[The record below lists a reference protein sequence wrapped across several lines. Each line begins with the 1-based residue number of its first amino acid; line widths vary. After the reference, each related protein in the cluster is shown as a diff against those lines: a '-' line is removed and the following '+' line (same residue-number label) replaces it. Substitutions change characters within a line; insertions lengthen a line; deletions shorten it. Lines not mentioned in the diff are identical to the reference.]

1 MEELNQ
7 PQAEAV
13 AHESGPLLIFAGA
26 GSGKTRTI
34 TYRIANL
41 LATHH
46 VAPYR
51 ILAVTFT
58 NKAAGEMRARLVKL
72 AGEAIVRDLW
82 VGTFH
87 SICARL
93 LRRYAADAGLSPNF
107 VIYDD
112 ADQKA
117 VMSRILKDKR
127 LDEKVYPPRFV
138 LSKIHSEKREARGPG
153 ESGRERGFDPT
164 LQELYEAYEKALSLA
179 NAVDFEDLLLKGMRL
194 SEDLGS
200 GAGKLL
206 RERFSHVLVD
216 EFQDTNQVQY
226 RLVRAL
232 SARTKNLCV
241 VGDDDQSIYRWRGA
255 DVRIIRGFQTDF
267 ADAKVVKLEQNY
279 RSTANIVAA
288 ALGVIEPALQ
298 REPKELWTAEG
309 PGAKVTIRFGQDER
323 DEASWVAGAIQRA
336 KNEGFDLRELAVFY
350 RVHAQSRVLEEA
362 LRARSV
368 PYQIIGGM
376 KFFER
381 AEVKDILCYLRL
393 LDNPASDADLLRI
406 INVPTRG
413 IGGKT
418 VEKVLET
425 AQESTLSAY
434 DAVEACLA
442 GGELGV
448 AAQKKLAAFRDL
460 IEELRALKSQLSPS
474 ELADQVLE
482 KTQYREVLRNADSA
496 EADARL
502 ENLEELLGSLQ
513 EYEHDAE
520 AVSEEATLSGY
531 LERVS
536 LVAAVDTMRDIPS
549 VSLMTVH
556 SAKGLEFDTVWLTGM
571 EEEVFPYKGLDA
583 AEPEEL
589 DEERRLAYVAITRAR
604 RKLNISHVGIRNLF
618 GQTRYLAASRFLADL
633 PDEVVERQGGFSPR
647 PRVSSFNPA
656 YPPSRPPAYA
666 SGARPP
672 APARRPGE
680 RFVDADV
687 FDDVASG
694 EGGVRLRPGM
704 KVSHKRFGR
713 GIVEQVEPGENPKV
727 TARFPRFGTKQILA
741 EFLQPG

>member
-72 AGEAIVRDLW
+72 AGEAIVKDLW

-93 LRRYAADAGLSPNF
+93 LRRYATDAGLSPNF

-117 VMSRILKDKR
+117 VMTRILKDKR

-138 LSKIHSEKREARGPG
+138 LSKIHAEKREARGPG
-153 ESGRERGFDPT
+153 ESGRERGFDAT

-194 SEDLGS
+194 AEDQS

-232 SARTKNLCV
+232 SERTKNLCV

-323 DEASWVAGAIQRA
+323 DEAAWVASAIQRA
-336 KNEGFDLRELAVFY
+336 KNEGFDLKELAVFY

-406 INVPTRG
+406 INVPARG

-442 GGELGV
+442 RGELGA

-460 IEELRALKSQLSPS
+460 IEELRALKRTLSPS

-589 DEERRLAYVAITRAR
+589 DEERRLAYVAVTRAR

-666 SGARPP
+666 SGSRPP

-687 FDDVASG
+687 FDDVPSDEA
-694 EGGVRLRPGM
+694 GVRLRPGM
-704 KVSHKRFGR
+704 RVSHKRFGR